1 MPGVDSSSL
10 YPTMSSVNA
19 FRFVF
24 DRYFDAGLPL
34 LPDKSWIHQDKHH
47 PYVLTDITERLPG
60 H

>member
-1 MPGVDSSSL
+1 
-10 YPTMSSVNA
+10 MSSVNA

-34 LPDKSWIHQDKHH
+34 LPDKSWINQDKHH